1 MKRSGEEKARGG
13 WGESQDGEKE
23 RAADNP
29 ISPTQSRR
37 KKCFASKTLLATQ
50 SISFGGTARACKTSV
65 IFGFIHTRFFS
76 KIIVYSKTLFFTWPV
91 LKIKRRGGYQQVLP
105 IAKSQVTVFNQKS
118 NFEEKLKIEIVIVDN
133 LSPLRLTTSW
143 SWDQFW
149 TKSVATV
156 GLLQP
161 RARPNMSL
169 PKMNLQ
175 IETKSGR
182 KIEKNRDR
190 KSKEPSFMAG
200 VPGGSLN
207 V

>member
-1 MKRSGEEKARGG
+1 MPQKLCSPHKAFLLEELQGLVKL
-13 WGESQDGEKE
+13 
-23 RAADNP
+23 
-29 ISPTQSRR
+29 QS
-37 KKCFASKTLLATQ
+37 LLDL
-50 SISFGGTARACKTSV
+50 
-65 IFGFIHTRFFS
+65 FILDFFS
-76 KIIVYSKTLFFTWPV
+76 KIIVYSKTLLFTWPV
-91 LKIKRRGGYQQVLP
+91 LKIKRKGGYQQVLP

-143 SWDQFW
+143 SRDQFW

>member
-1 MKRSGEEKARGG
+1 M
-13 WGESQDGEKE
+13 
-23 RAADNP
+23 
-29 ISPTQSRR
+29 
-37 KKCFASKTLLATQ
+37 
-50 SISFGGTARACKTSV
+50 
-65 IFGFIHTRFFS
+65 
-76 KIIVYSKTLFFTWPV
+76 
-91 LKIKRRGGYQQVLP
+91 LKIKRKGQVLP
-105 IAKSQVTVFNQKS
+105 IAKSQVPVFNQKS

>member
-1 MKRSGEEKARGG
+1 M
-13 WGESQDGEKE
+13 
-23 RAADNP
+23 
-29 ISPTQSRR
+29 
-37 KKCFASKTLLATQ
+37 
-50 SISFGGTARACKTSV
+50 
-65 IFGFIHTRFFS
+65 
-76 KIIVYSKTLFFTWPV
+76 
-91 LKIKRRGGYQQVLP
+91 LP

-190 KSKEPSFMAG
+190 KSKEPSLMAG

>member
-1 MKRSGEEKARGG
+1 MEKKREQQTILSLQLNPGERSVLPQK
-13 WGESQDGEKE
+13 
-23 RAADNP
+23 
-29 ISPTQSRR
+29 
-37 KKCFASKTLLATQ
+37 LLPATQ

-65 IFGFIHTRFFS
+65 TSWFIHTRFFS

-91 LKIKRRGGYQQVLP
+91 LKIKRKGGYQQVLP

-156 GLLQP
+156 GCFSPGLGLICRCP
-161 RARPNMSL
+161 RWIC
-169 PKMNLQ
+169 K
-175 IETKSGR
+175 
-182 KIEKNRDR
+182 
-190 KSKEPSFMAG
+190 
-200 VPGGSLN
+200 
-207 V
+207 